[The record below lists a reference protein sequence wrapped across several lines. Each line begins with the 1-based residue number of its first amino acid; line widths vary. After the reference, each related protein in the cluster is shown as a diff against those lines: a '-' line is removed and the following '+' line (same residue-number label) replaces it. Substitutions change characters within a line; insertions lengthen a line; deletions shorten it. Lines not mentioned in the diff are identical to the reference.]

1 MYTYKYQLFF
11 SLYCYKNRTR
21 ATGEGIKLYFSNE
34 TLRDTRDLLRPSQ
47 GLLLKTNI
55 SISISISIY
64 TLMVSGPTP
73 LTIFCIMSELTSC
86 CVLIYSLY
94 ALTHFTHL
102 FPLLTHEFFLPIL
115 LIYSLYSLTP
125 FTLLLIYSL
134 YSFTRFTYVLALYS
148 RTPFISF
155 IHTLLFTHLLI
166 LLILLTE

>member
-21 ATGEGIKLYFSNE
+21 ATGEGIKLYF
-34 TLRDTRDLLRPSQ
+34 RDTRDLLRPSQ

-134 YSFTRFTYVLALYS
+134 YS